1 MLSSA
6 VKTTEL
12 RISHRALPRLPRE
25 VCVIDSVWS
34 CIVGNLKNEQ
44 RFIDQD
50 GLFNLLEV
58 RTTEFG
64 FASPNCPKSPSNLSP
79 LHTRSLKVE
88 SCSKSFSQIIPP
100 DHCGKIACKS
110 DWSWCSYHKL
120 TCFALELRC
129 QQCFIKKHFSITVSI
144 FIWRCSKKDSTMQTQ
159 MSQFEPRGSEG

>member
-1 MLSSA
+1 MPSSV

-12 RISHRALPRLPRE
+12 RISHRAWPRLPRE

-64 FASPNCPKSPSNLSP
+64 FASPNCPKS
-79 LHTRSLKVE
+79 R
-88 SCSKSFSQIIPP
+88 
-100 DHCGKIACKS
+100 
-110 DWSWCSYHKL
+110 
-120 TCFALELRC
+120 
-129 QQCFIKKHFSITVSI
+129 IKRMPVHGENPAQGGHDD
-144 FIWRCSKKDSTMQTQ
+144 R
-159 MSQFEPRGSEG
+159 

>member
-1 MLSSA
+1 MPSSV

-12 RISHRALPRLPRE
+12 RISHRAWPRLPRE

-64 FASPNCPKSPSNLSP
+64 FASPNCPKSPSNNLQSP
-79 LHTRSLKVE
+79 KKNAPSIENDIPSIEETLDNMLQYQKEKAPYQVLLM
-88 SCSKSFSQIIPP
+88 KS
-100 DHCGKIACKS
+100 
-110 DWSWCSYHKL
+110 
-120 TCFALELRC
+120 
-129 QQCFIKKHFSITVSI
+129 
-144 FIWRCSKKDSTMQTQ
+144 
-159 MSQFEPRGSEG
+159 